1 MPQLGSSD
9 KDVRKKNGE
18 PEKSHSF
25 HLFKKKDDDEEEE
38 EVVSA
43 YSPEGEKRRAEAE
56 ASYKKKGKIAYFTM
70 GGLLVAVL
78 IVFLVGALT
87 NWFRG

>member
-18 PEKSHSF
+18 EKKSHSF
-25 HLFKKKDDDEEEE
+25 HLFKKKDNIEEEE

-43 YSPEGEKRRAEAE
+43 YSPEGEKRRAEAD
-56 ASYKKKGKIAYFTM
+56 ASYKRKAKIAYFSM
-70 GGLLVAVL
+70 GGILVAVL
-78 IVFLVGALT
+78 IIFLVGALT